1 MHAYA
6 VELSQ
11 ELGLKPEQVDRT
23 LALNEEGATV
33 PFIARYRKEVTG
45 GLDEVQIQTI
55 LDRASERAEL
65 DSRRDTILRTIEEQ
79 GKLTPALEKALKA
92 AKTRTELEDL
102 YLPYKPKRR
111 TRAAIARERGLEPL
125 ADLVW
130 KQEGKRGDD
139 RDAKVRPF
147 VNAEKEVPDLDAALA
162 GARDICAE
170 RVAEDAGLRREAR
183 EVCAK
188 RGALRSDV
196 VASKKGEQTKFE
208 NYYGHEEPLSQAP
221 SHRVLALLRGEE
233 EGVLK
238 VKLSMPDDEVK
249 ALLGSRVVTK
259 PQSLFSQ
266 ELRAAVEDGWE
277 RLMGPSLES
286 ELRAELKERA
296 DKQAIGVFGENL
308 RHLLLTAPAGARAVL
323 ALDPG
328 LRTGIKLAMM
338 DVTGK
343 VVETLTLYSERS
355 ADERVRAAKL
365 LSAVVQKHKPELIAV
380 GNGTGSR
387 EAEGFVKDTLKALG
401 SQVPVVS
408 VSEQGASIYSAS
420 EVARDE
426 FPDLDV
432 SLRGAVSIGRRLQD
446 PLAEL
451 VKIDPK
457 SIGVGQYQHDVDQG
471 LLKKKLGEVVDSCVN
486 AVGVD
491 VNTAS
496 PQLLEHVSGVGPS
509 LAKKLVAHR
518 ASKGRFTTRREL
530 LKVSGLGPKTFEQ
543 AAGFLRVRGPEPLD
557 ASAVHPERYAVVERM
572 AKDLGVE
579 VGALVGNAGLVRK
592 IEAKRYLGP
601 DLGELTLKDI
611 LAELEKPSRDPRGDF
626 TAPQMRDDLRSLEDV
641 KEGMVL
647 QGVVTN
653 VTAFGAFVDVGVHQD
668 GLVHVSQISTKFVK
682 DPSEVVKVGD
692 RLTVRVLTVD
702 LARKRLALS
711 VRAVQEGG
719 APQAGA
725 SRPAVGGA
733 TGTGRMTERGGG
745 PRQDSRPSGAGGAGS
760 GGRPSSG
767 AGGRPSSAAGSSASG
782 PAGKPSSGSQG
793 SGDKKGP
800 EPFNNPFRNLKR

>member
-6 VELSQ
+6 AELSQ
-11 ELGLKPEQVDRT
+11 ELGLRPEQVDRT
-23 LALNEEGATV
+23 LALNADGATV

-55 LDRASERAEL
+55 LDKASERTEL
-65 DSRRDTILRTIEEQ
+65 DSRRDTILRSVEEQ
-79 GKLTPALEKALKA
+79 GKLTPELAKALKA

-125 ADLVW
+125 ADLLW
-130 KQEGKRGDD
+130 KQEGKKGEDA
-139 RDAKVRPF
+139 DAKVRPF
-147 VNAEKEVPDLDAALA
+147 VNAEKEVPDLAAALA

-170 RVAEDAGLRREAR
+170 RVSEDAGLRRATR

-188 RGALRSDV
+188 RGTLRSDV
-196 VASKKGEQTKFE
+196 VPAKKGEPTKFE

-238 VKLSMPDDEVK
+238 VKLNMPDDEVK
-249 ALLGSRVVTK
+249 ALLGGRVVTR
-259 PQSLFSQ
+259 PQALFAS
-266 ELRAAVEDGWE
+266 ELRAAVDDSWE
-277 RLMGPSLES
+277 RLLGPSLES
-286 ELRAELKERA
+286 ELRTELKERA
-296 DKQAIGVFGENL
+296 DKGAIGVFGENL

-328 LRTGIKLAMM
+328 LRTGIKLAML
-338 DVTGK
+338 DNTGS
-343 VVETLTLYSERS
+343 VAETLTLYSERG

-387 EAEGFVKDTLKALG
+387 EAETFVRDTLKALG
-401 SQVPVVS
+401 SQIPVVS

-426 FPDLDV
+426 FPELDV

-579 VGALVGNAGLVRK
+579 VGALVGNATLVRR
-592 IEAKRYLGP
+592 IDPKRYLGP
-601 DLGELTLKDI
+601 DLGEMTLKDI

-626 TAPQMRDDLRSLEDV
+626 SAPVMRDDLRTLEDV

-702 LARKRLALS
+702 LQRKRLALS

-719 APQAGA
+719 TPQPSG
-725 SRPAVGGA
+725 RPAVGGA
-733 TGTGRMTERGGG
+733 SGAGRMTDRSGGG
-745 PRQDSRPSGAGGAGS
+745 ARPSGPGGGGKGASSARPGGQGAGTPSGGQRPGS
-760 GGRPSSG
+760 GGS
-767 AGGRPSSAAGSSASG
+767 
-782 PAGKPSSGSQG
+782 
-793 SGDKKGP
+793 DKDRKGP
-800 EPFNNPFRNLKR
+800 EPFNNPFKNLKR

>member
-6 VELSQ
+6 IELSK

-23 LALNEEGATV
+23 LALSEEGATV
-33 PFIARYRKEVTG
+33 PFIARYRKEATG

-55 LDRASERAEL
+55 LDRAAERAEL
-65 DSRRDTILRTIEEQ
+65 DSRRETILRTIEGQ
-79 GKLTPALEKALKA
+79 GKLTPELSQAIQR

-125 ADLVW
+125 ADLLW
-130 KQEGKRGDD
+130 KQEAGKKDD
-139 RDAKVRPF
+139 VATRARAF
-147 VNAEKEVPDLDAALA
+147 VDPGKDVPDLETALA

-170 RVAEDAGLRREAR
+170 RVAEDAGLRRTAR
-183 EVCAK
+183 ELCVQK
-188 RGALRSDV
+188 GQLRSAV
-196 VASKKGEQTKFE
+196 VSAKKGETTKFD
-208 NYYGHEEPLSQAP
+208 NYADHEEDLSKAP
-221 SHRVLALLRGEE
+221 SHRILALLRGEAE
-233 EGVLK
+233 EVLRIQ
-238 VKLSMPDDEVK
+238 LALPDDEVK
-249 ALLGSRVVTK
+249 GTLASRVVTK
-259 PQSLFSQ
+259 PQSPFAP
-266 ELRAAVEDGWE
+266 ELRAAVEDSWE

-286 ELRAELKERA
+286 ELRNELKERA
-296 DKQAIGVFGENL
+296 DREAIVVFGQNL
-308 RHLLLTAPAGARAVL
+308 RHLLLGAPAGGRPVL
-323 ALDPG
+323 AMDPG
-328 LRTGIKLAMM
+328 LRTGVKVAMM
-338 DVTGK
+338 DGTGK
-343 VVETLTLYSERS
+343 VVETATLYSERS
-355 ADERVRAAKL
+355 PNERAAAARQCGAIIL
-365 LSAVVQKHKPELIAV
+365 KHKPELIAV

-387 EAEGFVKDTLKALG
+387 EAETFVREVLKTLG

-420 EVARDE
+420 EVAREE

-496 PQLLEHVSGVGPS
+496 PQLLEHVSGIGPT
-509 LAKKLVAHR
+509 LAKKIVSHR
-518 ASKGRFTTRREL
+518 AAKGRFTTRREI

-543 AAGFLRVRGPEPLD
+543 AAGFLRVHGPEPLD
-557 ASAVHPERYAVVERM
+557 ASAVHPERYTVVERM
-572 AKDLGVE
+572 AKDLGVN
-579 VGALVGNAGLVRK
+579 VKDLVGNAALVRK
-592 IEAKRYLGP
+592 IDPKRYLGP
-601 DLGELTLKDI
+601 DLGEMTLKDI

-626 TAPQMRDDLRSLEDV
+626 TAPAYREDLQKLEDV

-668 GLVHVSQISTKFVK
+668 GLVHVSQLSTRFIK
-682 DPSEVVKVGD
+682 DPSEAVKVGD
-692 RLTVRVLTVD
+692 RLTVKVLTVD
-702 LARKRLALS
+702 LERKRLALS
-711 VRAVQEGG
+711 VRAVSEGTTP
-719 APQAGA
+719 APRA
-725 SRPAVGGA
+725 SAPRASGGEARSTGGA
-733 TGTGRMTERGGG
+733 T
-745 PRQDSRPSGAGGAGS
+745 RP
-760 GGRPSSG
+760 
-767 AGGRPSSAAGSSASG
+767 
-782 PAGKPSSGSQG
+782 PAGKPGGGGKAPAPQKPSA
-793 SGDKKGP
+793 

>member
-1 MHAYA
+1 MHPYA
-6 VELSQ
+6 AELSQ
-11 ELGLKPEQVDRT
+11 ELGLRPEQVDRT
-23 LALNEEGATV
+23 LALQEDGATV

-45 GLDEVQIQTI
+45 GLDEVQIQT
-55 LDRASERAEL
+55 LFDRATERAEL
-65 DSRRDTILRTIEEQ
+65 DSRRDTILRSIEEQ
-79 GKLTPALEKALKA
+79 GKLTPELAKALKA
-92 AKTRTELEDL
+92 AKARTELEDL

-130 KQEGKRGDD
+130 KQDGRRGEDVAA
-139 RDAKVRPF
+139 RVRPYI
-147 VNAEKEVPDLDAALA
+147 NPEKDVPDQAAALA

-183 EVCAK
+183 EVSAR
-188 RGALRSDV
+188 RGTLCSNV
-196 VASKKGEQTKFE
+196 VPAKKGEPTKFE

-238 VKLSMPDDEVK
+238 VKLSLPDDEVK
-249 ALLGSRVVTK
+249 GLLAGRVVTK
-259 PQSLFSQ
+259 PQALFSQ
-266 ELRAAVEDGWE
+266 ELRAAVEDSWD
-277 RLMGPSLES
+277 RLLGPSLEA

-296 DKQAIGVFGENL
+296 DRQAIGVFGENL
-308 RHLLLTAPAGARAVL
+308 RHLLLTPPAGARAVL

-328 LRTGIKLAMM
+328 LRTGTKLAMM

-343 VVETLTLYSERS
+343 VVETVTLYSERG
-355 ADERVRAAKL
+355 ADERARAAKL
-365 LSAVVQKHKPELIAV
+365 LAAVVQKHKPELVAV

-387 EAEGFVKDTLKALG
+387 EAEDFVRDTLKAMG

-518 ASKGRFTTRREL
+518 ASKGRFSTRREL

-543 AAGFLRVRGPEPLD
+543 AAGFLRVRGTEPLD
-557 ASAVHPERYAVVERM
+557 ASAVHPERYGVVERM
-572 AKDLGVE
+572 AKDLGVA
-579 VGALVGNAGLVRK
+579 VSALVGNAELVRK
-592 IEAKRYLGP
+592 IDPKRYLGP

-626 TAPQMRDDLRSLEDV
+626 TAPQHREDLRSLEDV

-668 GLVHVSQISTKFVK
+668 GLVHVSQISTRFVK

-719 APQAGA
+719 APQPSG
-725 SRPAVGGA
+725 RPPVGGA
-733 TGTGRMTERGGG
+733 AGQGRMTERGGG
-745 PRQDSRPSGAGGAGS
+745 PRQGARP
-760 GGRPSSG
+760 
-767 AGGRPSSAAGSSASG
+767 ASG
-782 PAGKPSSGSQG
+782 PGPKPPSGPG
-793 SGDKKGP
+793 EKKGP
-800 EPFNNPFRNLKR
+800 EPFNNPFSKLKR